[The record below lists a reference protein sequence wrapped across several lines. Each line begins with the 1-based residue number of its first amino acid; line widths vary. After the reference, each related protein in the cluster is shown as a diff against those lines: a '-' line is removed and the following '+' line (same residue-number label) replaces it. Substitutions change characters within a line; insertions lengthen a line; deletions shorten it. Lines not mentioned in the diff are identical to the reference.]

1 MAGARDGRA
10 QLGAGHTVDLFWRL
24 VLIEIPIM
32 EDTRMLRVFAM
43 DYITHTSNLDRV
55 GLLRPSYVL

>member
-1 MAGARDGRA
+1 MKQEMAWRSRA
-10 QLGAGHTVDLFWRL
+10 LVTYKVDLFWRL
-24 VLIEIPIM
+24 VLIEIPIT
-32 EDTRMLRVFAM
+32 ESTRMLRVFAM

>member
-1 MAGARDGRA
+1 MTGARGPRVI
-10 QLGAGHTVDLFWRL
+10 TWDLFWRL

>member
-1 MAGARDGRA
+1 MVWRSWAWVT
-10 QLGAGHTVDLFWRL
+10 HTVNLFWRL

-32 EDTRMLRVFAM
+32 ENTRTLRVFAM

-55 GLLRPSYVL
+55 GLLHLSYAL